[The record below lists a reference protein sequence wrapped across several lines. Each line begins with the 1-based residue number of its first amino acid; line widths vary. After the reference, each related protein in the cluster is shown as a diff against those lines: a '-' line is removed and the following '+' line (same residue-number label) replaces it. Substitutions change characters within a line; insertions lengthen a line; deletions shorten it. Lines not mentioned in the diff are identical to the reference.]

1 MVRGMLDE
9 HKALLQVIYI
19 EQARVVTSQDLHSYW
34 FWHLGRVRDEFLRS
48 KLRASEVSS
57 QSHVLENPK
66 LGTEI
71 LHQKQGR
78 FHFASNPA
86 QDLQTGKGLVQ
97 LLIRF
102 GLQGFLEL
110 LPGWSSITVNWCL
123 EQAQLCSFLTSF
135 CSCLCFICCIY
146 ELCHLL
152 YTVPKKLISSV
163 YQERQGQVLNSIH
176 IYLQNCGEL

>member
-9 HKALLQVIYI
+9 HKPLLQVIYI
-19 EQARVVTSQDLHSYW
+19 EQARVVNSQDLHSHQ
-34 FWHLGRVRDEFLRS
+34 FWDLWRVSAKFLRS

-86 QDLQTGKGLVQ
+86 QDLQKGA
-97 LLIRF
+97 R
-102 GLQGFLEL
+102 G
-110 LPGWSSITVNWCL
+110 
-123 EQAQLCSFLTSF
+123 
-135 CSCLCFICCIY
+135 
-146 ELCHLL
+146 
-152 YTVPKKLISSV
+152 
-163 YQERQGQVLNSIH
+163 
-176 IYLQNCGEL
+176 